1 VRSRLWLATLIPAL
15 AVLLFGDGQALV
27 RAEKRNLAAF
37 GSLEPPDAKAVRAE
51 ADAWAT
57 QANLSTDKKKQFQA
71 IWAANDLSLSDR
83 VVNSLL
89 LDDTA
94 SKLMA
99 EARDTLTPAPTAV
112 PALVKDPK
120 KPAFFRANLAVA
132 YAKALSNRRIYEE
145 ALETL
150 KTVKPEEVVD
160 PAVYLF
166 HRAVAEHAMLLKE
179 DAHRSIARLLDDV
192 AEVPER
198 YKAVG
203 ALMML
208 DMLTWREK
216 DLNWIARKM
225 DNSGRRLELARGGPV
240 TQKIQKDIVRRLDEL
255 IKELE
260 NQAKGKGN

>member
-1 VRSRLWLATLIPAL
+1 MNSRRWLATLIPAM
-15 AVLLFGDGQALV
+15 AVFLLGDGQALV
-27 RAEKRNLAAF
+27 RAEKKDLASF
-37 GSLEPPDAKAVRAE
+37 GALEPPDARAVRAE
-51 ADAWAT
+51 ANAWAT
-57 QANLSTDKKKQFQA
+57 QLPAEKKKRFDA
-71 IWAANDLSLSDR
+71 IWASKDLAVSDQ
-83 VVNSLL
+83 VVNTLL

-94 SKLMA
+94 ARLMA
-99 EARDTLTPAPTAV
+99 EARDPLTPAPTVV
-112 PALVKDPK
+112 PALLKDAKQPT
-120 KPAFFRANLAVA
+120 FFRANLAVA

-150 KTVKPEEVVD
+150 KAVKPEEVVD

-166 HRAVAEHAMLLKE
+166 HRAVAEHAMLHKE
-179 DAHRSIARLLDDV
+179 DAHRSINRLLDDV
-192 AEVPER
+192 ADVPER

-203 ALMML
+203 ALMLL

-216 DLNWIARKM
+216 DLSWIARKM

-260 NQAKGKGN
+260 NQSKGKGA